1 MNTREMTDRLQD
13 WQKRAGEKARNAG
26 QAADDYVRENPWTT
40 VAFAAI
46 LGCVLGYIL
55 SGRRD

>member
-1 MNTREMTDRLQD
+1 MNTREMTDKFQD
-13 WQKRAGEKARNAG
+13 WKRQAGEKARSAG
-26 QAADDYVRENPWTT
+26 QAADEYVRDNTWTT
-40 VAFAAI
+40 VAVAAI